1 MSDTHKLMN
10 ALVLVMVVSVLM
22 ELMQRFTF
30 EFLLHSFSLQM
41 HGYNCEEDAMVGEV
55 TVQIIYLDTW
65 LWVAATTLAT
75 RMMFFPILVYQM
87 NETLLLNGGFV
98 SLFSGIMQTP

>member
-1 MSDTHKLMN
+1 
-10 ALVLVMVVSVLM
+10 M

-30 EFLLHSFSLQM
+30 EFLLHSFSRQM
-41 HGYNCEEDAMVGEV
+41 HGYKCEEDAMVGEV

-75 RMMFFPILVYQM
+75 RMMLLPILVYQM
-87 NETLLLNGGFV
+87 KETALLNGEFFV
-98 SLFSGIMQTP
+98 SLFSGITQTP

>member
-1 MSDTHKLMN
+1 
-10 ALVLVMVVSVLM
+10 M

-41 HGYNCEEDAMVGEV
+41 RGYKCEEDAMVGEV

-75 RMMFFPILVYQM
+75 RMMLLPILVYQM
-87 NETLLLNGGFV
+87 KETALLNGGFFV

>member
-1 MSDTHKLMN
+1 
-10 ALVLVMVVSVLM
+10 
-22 ELMQRFTF
+22 
-30 EFLLHSFSLQM
+30 M

-87 NETLLLNGGFV
+87 KETLLLNGGFV
-98 SLFSGIMQTP
+98 SLFSGIMQTPWNL